1 MNWTIRELAV
11 TESTNDDAK
20 KAAEAGEAAG
30 LVIWALLQTAGRGRQ
45 GRTWESPE
53 GNLYC
58 SLLLRP
64 VCESKDFSQYAF
76 VAALAIYDA
85 VKALAPKAALTL
97 KWPND
102 VLADQKKISGV
113 LLESGPGW
121 LVTGIGLNIL
131 NHPEGGLYPAT
142 SLHALGVKT
151 DPKTAL
157 DRLLESFGRWQA
169 TLRKDGFAP
178 IRAAWLERAGRGR
191 LTVKLPQG
199 VLEGVFA
206 GLAPDGALCLKLAD
220 GSERAIATGD
230 VFLSTG
236 S

>member
-1 MNWTIRELAV
+1 MNWVVRNLAV

-20 KAAEAGEAAG
+20 KAAEGGEPEG
-30 LVIWALLQTAGRGRQ
+30 LVIWALRQTAGRGRH
-45 GRTWESPE
+45 GRNWESPE

-64 VCESKDFSQYAF
+64 VCETKDFSQYAF
-76 VAALAIYDA
+76 VAALALYDV
-85 VKALAPKAALTL
+85 VKALAPKAGITL

-102 VLADQKKISGV
+102 VLADGKKISGV

-121 LVTGIGLNIL
+121 LVAGMGLNIL

-142 SLHALGVKT
+142 SLQALGVQT

-157 DRLLESFGRWQA
+157 DKLLERIVHWQA
-169 TLRKDGFAP
+169 ILQKDGFTP
-178 IRAAWLERAGRGR
+178 IRGAWLERAGQGR
-191 LTVKLPQG
+191 MMVKLPQG
-199 VLEGVFA
+199 TVEGLFA
-206 GLAPDGALCLKLAD
+206 GLAADGALRLKLAD

-230 VFLSTG
+230 VFPATG